1 MNKQEFL
8 ENARD
13 IFTKAMDSAIETLAA
28 EAYQAGYEQGV
39 QDGKENVEVKSTLAF
54 DKVKGTTF
62 SLPWGGRAKLVDGR
76 YTFDMAQKYFDL
88 PSVEDLKN
96 VLGCCSMFDKKITL
110 YGGYEWS
117 LSDNNF
123 WTNEEKDSGSVRYA
137 YLLGLGDV
145 CTSTCSKSTMCN
157 VIIIEP

>member
-1 MNKQEFL
+1 MNKQEIL

-62 SLPWGGRAKLVDGR
+62 SLPWGGRAKLVDGN
-76 YTFDMAQKYFDL
+76 YTFDVAQKCFDL
-88 PSVEDLKN
+88 PSAEDLKK
-96 VLGCCSMFDKKITL
+96 VLGCCTFYHPTITL
-110 YGGYEWS
+110 YNGDKS
-117 LSDNNF
+117 ILSNNNF
-123 WTNEEKDSGSVRYA
+123 WTNEEYSSGSVRYA
-137 YLLGLGDV
+137 GLVGVGNVRIDS
-145 CTSTCSKSTMCN
+145 CAKCNMFN
-157 VIIIEP
+157 VIIIDK

>member
-1 MNKQEFL
+1 MNKQDFL

-54 DKVKGTTF
+54 DNVKGTTF
-62 SLPWGGRAKLVDGR
+62 SLPWGGYAKLVDGR

-88 PSVEDLKN
+88 PSEEDLKH
-96 VLGCCSMFDKKITL
+96 VLACCKYGNGKITL
-110 YGGYEWS
+110 YRGSERALDS
-117 LSDNNF
+117 KCF
-123 WTNEEKDSGSVRYA
+123 WTNEEKDSNNVKVLDFDAWGNI
-137 YLLGLGDV
+137 
-145 CTSTCSKSTMCN
+145 CTNTYGKSNMFN